1 MGVLNFRT
9 RKRERHLIEG
19 SDARDPHAAT
29 LGLVRA
35 FIAALLSGR
44 PEDHLTAP
52 EESFPSHL
60 VSCRRSAAHFHHR
73 PPKLT
78 TELPVVT
85 TEDVFSQVTSRS
97 PRKRT
102 L

>member
-1 MGVLNFRT
+1 MLDFRT

-60 VSCRRSAAHFHHR
+60 VTWAVEEAR
-73 PPKLT
+73 LT
-78 TELPVVT
+78 STIVHLN
-85 TEDVFSQVTSRS
+85 
-97 PRKRT
+97 
-102 L
+102 